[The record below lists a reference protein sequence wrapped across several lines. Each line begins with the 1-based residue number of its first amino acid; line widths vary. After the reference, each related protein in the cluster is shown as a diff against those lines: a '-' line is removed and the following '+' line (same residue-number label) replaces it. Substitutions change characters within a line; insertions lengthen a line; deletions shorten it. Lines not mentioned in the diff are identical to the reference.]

1 MLTTI
6 FKSQQLK
13 HICKKLYVGN
23 LNTNITKDNINE
35 LFGLKSTDY
44 LRQNCNVEIP
54 IDRNTEKSKGF
65 AFLKASPHVSDE
77 LVKLNG
83 FEFQKQ
89 SIRTENARTS
99 RLSINQQNA
108 RPNSVLNRDSS
119 NQYIF
124 NRTVIPGIK
133 TFAETMSSSMTPSNP
148 NFNESILPTSNV
160 VIFGNSLVN
169 FNRKIK
175 YI

>member
-1 MLTTI
+1 M
-6 FKSQQLK
+6 
-13 HICKKLYVGN
+13 
-23 LNTNITKDNINE
+23 
-35 LFGLKSTDY
+35 FGLKSTDY
-44 LRQNCNVEIP
+44 LRQNRNVEIP